1 MFGIEGI
8 EAMEFGSGV
17 LGVEPPVDGGSGDVS
32 LRDEGLDL
40 PPEGGFVGDALL
52 EAAARQDAELY
63 LRHIQPT
70 AVLGGVVKFQPFG
83 DPPGFGSREGLVQ
96 GRCPVSVQIVQ
107 DQPHHLGFRVGFIY
121 QWLADDTAVQG
132 ATGSSYTL
140 SDDNEGN
147 AIKVIVSFTD
157 DAGNEESLTSPAT
170 AAVREPLTVS
180 MENEPSSHDGEN
192 VFTFELRFS
201 EEVNLSFRT
210 LKDHAFTVDGGE
222 VKKAKRIEKGS
233 NIRWRITVMPDGDG
247 QVTIT
252 LPVTE
257 DCTDDGAIC
266 TEDGRMLSNRLVLTV
281 SGPGL

>member
-1 MFGIEGI
+1 M
-8 EAMEFGSGV
+8 
-17 LGVEPPVDGGSGDVS
+17 
-32 LRDEGLDL
+32 
-40 PPEGGFVGDALL
+40 
-52 EAAARQDAELY
+52 
-63 LRHIQPT
+63 
-70 AVLGGVVKFQPFG
+70 KFQPFG

-233 NIRWRITVMPDGDG
+233 NIR
-247 QVTIT
+247 
-252 LPVTE
+252 
-257 DCTDDGAIC
+257 
-266 TEDGRMLSNRLVLTV
+266 
-281 SGPGL
+281 